1 MWQGYFVEFVILGV
15 GLCIAAL
22 RGLEYALLENS
33 ANPAEA
39 SVLHFPFTFWLGEA
53 FSGLSTSTV
62 ENLIYLVAMLKILIS
77 FAWMITISVNL
88 TMGVAWHRFLAF
100 FNIWFRR
107 EPSGVRRSARSSR

>member
-1 MWQGYFVEFVILGV
+1 MD
-15 GLCIAAL
+15 
-22 RGLEYALLENS
+22 
-33 ANPAEA
+33 PAEA

-88 TMGVAWHRFLAF
+88 TMGVAWHRFPAF